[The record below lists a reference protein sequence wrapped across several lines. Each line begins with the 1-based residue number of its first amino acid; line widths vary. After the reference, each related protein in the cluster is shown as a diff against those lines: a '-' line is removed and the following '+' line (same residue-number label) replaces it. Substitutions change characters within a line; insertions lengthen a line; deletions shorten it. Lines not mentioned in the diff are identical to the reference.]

1 MTLVKKLMLN
11 EEGSPTVESVFWIVI
26 FVGIMI
32 MAVTVFANK
41 IADALELNGDNII
54 AKSYDM
60 YCASLNKIDATSG
73 KPLDF
78 WTGSLDASGNPTCQ
92 VSPR

>member
-1 MTLVKKLMLN
+1 MTLVKNLMLN

-41 IADALELNGDNII
+41 IADALEMNGDTIL
-54 AKSYDM
+54 AKTYDM
-60 YCASLNKIDATSG
+60 YCASLNK
-73 KPLDF
+73 
-78 WTGSLDASGNPTCQ
+78 LDASGNPLDFWNGADVAAGAKPVCQ
-92 VSPR
+92 ATPR

>member
-41 IADALELNGDNII
+41 IADALELNGDNVI
-54 AKSYDM
+54 AKARDM
-60 YCASLNKIDATSG
+60 YCASLNKG
-73 KPLDF
+73 KDF
-78 WTGSLDASGNPTCQ
+78 WDGADVAAGDAPVCQ
-92 VSPR
+92 ASPR